1 MVFLNSDISF
11 RNNFDHLRPIIKNTF
26 KYLFLFSILALVLES
41 NASVNKVII
50 FDAENFFPP
59 DSTDLNDTI
68 NLIYPFNDDNGN
80 PFYPSD
86 TNSLFLRNPSN
97 IESVIE
103 YDPIT
108 NRYIYKKKIGK
119 FNFRDPVSMSFDEYR
134 EYDLLQSI
142 KDYWR
147 ERSISTG
154 KDGKSRIIPEIHIG
168 GKAFDK
174 IFGGNTID
182 IRPQGSAELIFGLRG
197 NSNDNPTLNVRQR
210 KQTNFIF
217 EEKIQMNVIAKIGDK
232 IEFKTNYNTESTFD
246 FENKLKLKYEG
257 DEDDIVKLIE
267 AGDVNLPLSTSL
279 ITGNQSL
286 FGIKTKLQFGNT
298 TITSVFSQQ
307 NSETSTI
314 TVQGGAQ
321 TNEFY
326 LKAIDY
332 EENRHFFIAQY
343 FREEVI
349 DYEGKV
355 SNRYNEALKDL
366 PIISSDIN
374 ITNME
379 VWVTN
384 IGAAVTENRNIIAFS
399 DLGEYH
405 PGNDLIDPMYG
416 NGLPTNFANDLLL
429 NLDTAKIRDIN
440 TVTNYL
446 KVDPFNNNHVGYFV
460 AGEDFEKIENA
471 RKLSYSEYNYNSK
484 LGFISLNTNLNPD
497 QTLAVAFQYTKIGD
511 TTVYQVGELTN
522 QGITSPQCLVVKL
535 LKSTSLN
542 TNNSLWNLMMKN
554 VYSIGAYQVNSQDF
568 MLNIFYSGNENG
580 VPTAYLTEGNE
591 KISGVPLIRVLNLD
605 NLNPQSNP
613 YPDGVFDF
621 IDNAA
626 SNGGTIQSSNGRI
639 YFPVLEP
646 FGKYLKRQFGV
657 DTALASKYAYDSLYT
672 MTKTGAEQ
680 YPDKNKF
687 IIEGDY
693 KSSSSSEISLNA
705 LNVPHGSVTVTAGGI
720 PLVENVDF
728 TVDYTLGRVRI
739 INEGILSSGTP
750 INISMEN
757 NAMFSIQKKRLM
769 GTHIEHQFSDDFNVG
784 ATILNLNERPLTQK
798 TNYGDDPISNT
809 IWGLN
814 FAYETESRLLTK
826 LIDKIPLISTKAVS
840 SISVDGEF
848 AHFIPGHSKAIGDEG
863 TSYIDDFEGS
873 KSTVDLKN
881 IGNWFLASTPQGQFD
896 LFPEAAPTEGI
907 NYGKNRAKLAWYII
921 DPLFYNRS
929 GNLRPPNISKD
940 ELSLNSVRKVLENEI
955 FPKKD
960 VPNGIPTNIA
970 VLNLA
975 YYPEERGP
983 YNFDAN
989 FVPGLTSGINNDGT
1003 LKDPETRWAGIMR
1016 KIETTD
1022 FESANVEYI
1031 EFWMM
1036 NPFTDGENNPGQLY
1050 FNLGDVSEDILRDSR
1065 KGYENGLPTTETVI
1079 DVDTTIW
1086 GRVPVLQAIVE
1097 SFDSEVSSRA
1107 FQDVGYDGL
1116 RDIDEL
1122 TFYDDNAFGNNYVK
1136 IIDSLYLA
1144 GYLAADARDNI
1155 INDPSGDNYHY
1166 FRGTDYDS
1174 DNKYSSILERYKQF
1188 NGPEGNSPSD
1198 EQNPESYPTVATN
1211 LPNVEDLNNDNTLSE
1226 AERYFQYKIDLSPE
1240 KMKVGE
1246 NYITDVYTAA
1256 GIQLDNGQ
1264 LGEVDWYQFKI
1275 PVNNPDKVVGNI
1287 EDFKSIRFIRMF
1299 LKGFPKPIVT
1309 RFATLELVRGEW
1321 RRYRQQILSPG
1332 EYIPND
1338 DQSNTK
1344 FDVSAV
1350 NIEENGSRSPI
1361 PYVIPPG
1368 IKREINLGTTN
1379 LMRLNEQ
1386 SMVLKV
1392 TDLIDG
1398 DARGAY
1404 KTTDFDF
1411 RQYKRLQLFVHAEK
1425 VIEEQEL
1432 DYGDLT
1438 VFIRMGSDFTENYY
1452 EYEIPLTFTPWFT
1465 EIAEDNIIW
1474 PDANNFDIDL
1484 ENLVQIKHN
1493 RNIKMREQG
1502 SNISTN
1508 FPYIEYSGANKI
1520 SVVGVPSISNVNAI
1534 MIGVRNPKQTSL
1546 SGDDDG
1552 EIKSVEI
1559 WVNEFR
1565 LSDFNKKGG
1574 WAGNAR
1580 VTVNLADIG
1589 RVTVTGMHSSPG
1601 FGSLDQK
1608 LNETQK
1614 ESISQFDIST
1624 NLSLGKFFP
1633 EESGIKIPM
1642 HFDYSE
1648 ARIIPEYNPLDPD
1661 ILLKEDLKSYN
1672 TEAEKD
1678 SIKRISI
1685 DYTQR
1690 KNVNFMNVRKDRVG
1704 ASKPPKI
1711 YDISN
1716 FDVSFAYSEIFI
1728 RNIDVNFDLSKSY
1741 NGSLGYNF
1749 SGNPKNV
1756 KPFSKIKFLDADIF
1770 NIIQDFNFYY
1780 LPKSLSF
1787 HTDMIREK
1795 NKRKLRN
1802 KSIGIIPMEI
1812 FHMKTWDWNRSYNM
1826 KFDLSESLTLDYSA
1840 NANAYINEPQGNPD
1854 KGTDEYTA
1862 NRDTIMNELMN
1873 IGSINR
1879 FVHSLDLHYSL
1890 PINKIPI
1897 FDWITAKA
1905 GYQATYNWTASP
1917 ASIQDRMGNQI
1928 ENSNTILFNA
1938 DLNFKKFYNKVPYFK
1953 RLNKASKNKSRPG
1966 MKSRKM
1972 AMEDKDV
1979 EADSTETKPKINYFK
1994 IIAEN
1999 TLKILMGVKKAAITY
2014 DETGGTYIP
2023 GFLPQPKYFG
2033 SNFKY
2038 TPDTSIF
2045 NRVNTFE
2052 DGYPTS
2058 LAPGLGFVFGDQRD
2072 LRNDAFRYGWLTP
2085 DTLLNQ
2091 AYSTKKTNNLTIR
2104 VSIEP
2109 IPDFKI
2115 DITADRAFSKNHQ
2128 EYYRADSIGNFHS
2141 FSPMEGGSYS
2151 SSIITWRTAFSSD
2164 GENNLSGNFEN
2175 FKNNRSEIAERLAR
2189 ENPNWNGNFYRDSL
2203 DPTNMYPE
2211 GYGPNS
2217 QEVLLHSFK
2226 AAYTG
2231 SSVQNAG
2238 LDFFQK
2244 IPMPNWRL
2252 TYTGL
2257 TNIAYLKERFRKI
2270 SISHVYRSAYSISS
2284 FSSYIDYKEQNNFP
2298 AATYANGNFIPK
2310 YDIGTV
2316 SIMEQFA
2323 PLIGIDVT
2331 MNNNMMAKVE
2341 YKQARNLTMSF
2352 INNQLTEVLSYEFV
2366 LGFGYKFKDVSF
2378 SFVSLSGGKK
2388 GSNKKSDLDLRAD
2401 FSIRSN
2407 KTVLRRIDEDQN
2419 QISAGQKII
2428 TINTSADY
2436 MMNQKVMIRLFFDKG
2451 INDPFVSNQY
2461 KNSTTNAGI
2470 SLKFMLNQ

>member
-1 MVFLNSDISF
+1 MKPV
-11 RNNFDHLRPIIKNTF
+11 IKYTF
-26 KYLFLFSILALVLES
+26 KYLLLLSILTLVLGS
-41 NASVNKVII
+41 SASMNEGNI
-50 FDAENFFPP
+50 FSAEIFFPP
-59 DSTDLNDTI
+59 DSTNNNDTTI

-97 IESVIE
+97 VGSIIE
-103 YDPIT
+103 YDPAT
-108 NRYIYKKKIGK
+108 NKYIFKKKIGD
-119 FNFRDPVSMSFDEYR
+119 FDFRDPTSMDFEEYR
-134 EYDLLQSI
+134 KYDLKQSI

-147 ERSISTG
+147 ERSLLSG
-154 KDGKSRIIPEIHIG
+154 KDSKSRIIPEIHIG

-182 IRPQGSAELIFGLRG
+182 IRPQGSAELIFGIRG
-197 NSNDNPTLNVRQR
+197 NSNENPTLNVRQR
-210 KQTNFIF
+210 SQVNFDF
-217 EEKIQMNVIAKIGDK
+217 QEKIQMNVIAKIGDK

-246 FENKLKLKYEG
+246 FENKLKLNYEG
-257 DEDDIVKLIE
+257 DEDDIIKLIE

-298 TITSVFSQQ
+298 TVTSVFSQQ

-343 FREEVI
+343 FREDVI
-349 DYEGKV
+349 DNHGNV

-366 PIISSDIN
+366 PIIASDIN

-399 DLGEYH
+399 DLGEYR
-405 PGNDLIDPMYG
+405 PNNDEIDPLYG
-416 NGLPTNFANDLLL
+416 NGMPTNYANNLIFK
-429 NLDTAKIRDIN
+429 LDTAKIRNIN
-440 TVTNYL
+440 TATNYL
-446 KVDPFNNNHVGYFV
+446 KADPFNINQSGYFV

-522 QGITSPQCLVVKL
+522 QGVTSPQCLVVKL
-535 LKSTSLN
+535 LKSTSQN
-542 TNNSLWNLMMKN
+542 TNNPMWNLMMKN

-568 MLNIFYSGNENG
+568 MLNIFYSGNKNG
-580 VPTAYLTEGNE
+580 VPTAYLTEGN
-591 KISGVPLIRVLNLD
+591 KNISGVPLIRVLNLD
-605 NLNPQSNP
+605 NLNPQNNP

-621 IDNAA
+621 INNAA
-626 SNGGTIQSSNGRI
+626 SNGGTIEASNGRI

-646 FGKYLKRQFGV
+646 FGKFLRRQFGV
-657 DTALASKYAYDSLYT
+657 DTALANKYAYDSLYT

-687 IIEGDY
+687 IIEGNY
-693 KSSSSSEISLNA
+693 KSSTSSEISLNA
-705 LNVPHGSVTVTAGGI
+705 LNVPQGSVTVTAGGI
-720 PLVENVDF
+720 PLIENVDY
-728 TVDYTLGRVRI
+728 TVDYTLGRVQI

-757 NAMFSIQKKRLM
+757 NALFSIQKKRLM
-769 GTHIEHQFSDDFNVG
+769 GTHVEHRFNDDFNVG

-814 FAYETESRLLTK
+814 FNYKTESRLLTK
-826 LIDKIPLISTKAVS
+826 LIDKIPLIDTKATSNIV
-840 SISVDGEF
+840 VDGEF
-848 AHFIPGHSKAIGDEG
+848 AHFIPGHSKAIGKTG

-873 KSTVDLKN
+873 KSTIDLKN
-881 IGNWFLASTPQGQFD
+881 IGTWFMSSTPQGQFD
-896 LFPEAAPTEGI
+896 LFPEAAPNEGI
-907 NYGKNRAKLAWYII
+907 NYGKNRAKLAWYVI
-921 DPLFYNRS
+921 DPLFYDRS
-929 GNLRPPNISKD
+929 GNMRPPNISKD
-940 ELSLNSVRKVLENEI
+940 ELSRNPVRQVLETEV
-955 FPKKD
+955 FPNKD
-960 VPNGIPTNIA
+960 VPNGVPTNIA
-970 VLNLA
+970 VFNLA
-975 YYPEERGP
+975 YYPDERGP
-983 YNFDAN
+983 YNFDVN
-989 FVPGLTSGINNDGT
+989 VVPGLTSGINNDGT
-1003 LKDPETRWAGIMR
+1003 LKDPETRWAGVMR
-1016 KIETTD
+1016 KIESTD
-1022 FESANVEYI
+1022 FEAANVEYI
-1031 EFWMM
+1031 EFWIMD
-1036 NPFTDGENNPGQLY
+1036 PFSEDDNNSGQLY
-1050 FNLGDVSEDILRDSR
+1050 FNLGDISEDILRDSR
-1065 KGYENGLPTTETVI
+1065 KSYENGLPTSETII

-1086 GRVPVLQAIVE
+1086 GRVPVLQAMVE
-1097 SFDSEVSSRA
+1097 SFDNEISSRA

-1116 RDIDEL
+1116 SDNDEL
-1122 TFYDDNAFGNNYVK
+1122 TFYENNAFGNNF
-1136 IIDSLYLA
+1136 IELIDELYLNGNLNA
-1144 GYLAADARDNI
+1144 EARDKI
-1155 INDPSGDNYHY
+1155 MDDPSGDNYHY
-1166 FRGTDYDS
+1166 FRGTDYDEDS
-1174 DNKYSSILERYKQF
+1174 KYSNILERYKKF
-1188 NGPEGNSPSD
+1188 NGPDGNSPSD
-1198 EQNPESYPTVATN
+1198 EQNPETYPTVATN

-1240 KMKVGE
+1240 RMKVGE
-1246 NYITDVYTAA
+1246 NYITDVYHAQ
-1256 GIQLDNGQ
+1256 GINLLNGEI
-1264 LGEVDWYQFKI
+1264 GDVKWYQFKI
-1275 PVNNPDKVVGNI
+1275 PVSNPDKVVGSI
-1287 EDFKSIRFIRMF
+1287 EDFKSIRFLRMF
-1299 LKGFPKPIVT
+1299 LKGFKKPIVV

-1350 NIEENGSRSPI
+1350 NIEENGKRSPV

-1368 IKREINLGTTN
+1368 IIREINLGTTN

-1386 SMVLKV
+1386 SMVLKI
-1392 TDLIDG
+1392 TNLIDG

-1411 RQYKRLQLFVHAEK
+1411 RQYKRLQMFVHAEK
-1425 VIEEQEL
+1425 VFEDEEL

-1452 EYEIPLTFTPWFT
+1452 EYEIPLTFTPWYT
-1465 EIAEDNIIW
+1465 SAAESNVIW
-1474 PDANNFDIDL
+1474 PEVNNFDIDL
-1484 ENLVQIKHN
+1484 EALVQIKHN
-1493 RNIKMREQG
+1493 RNIKMRE
-1502 SNISTN
+1502 SNSTISTN
-1508 FPYIEYSGANKI
+1508 LPYIEYSGANKI

-1534 MIGVRNPKQTSL
+1534 MIGVRNPKQTSIT
-1546 SGDDDG
+1546 GDDDG

-1574 WAGNAR
+1574 WAANTR
-1580 VTVNLADIG
+1580 VMVNLADIG
-1589 RVTVTGMHSSPG
+1589 RVTVTGMHSTPG

-1614 ESISQFDIST
+1614 ESVTQFDIST
-1624 NLSLGKFFP
+1624 DISLGKFFP

-1648 ARIIPEYNPLDPD
+1648 ARITPEYNPLDPD
-1661 ILLKEDLKSYN
+1661 ILLSDELESYDSK
-1672 TEAEKD
+1672 AKKD
-1678 SIKRISI
+1678 SIKKISV

-1690 KNVNFMNVRKDRVG
+1690 KNINFMNVRKNKVG
-1704 ASKPPKI
+1704 ANKKRRI

-1716 FDVSFAYSEIFI
+1716 FDLSFAYSEIYI
-1728 RNIDVNFDLSKSY
+1728 RNIDINYDLTKAY

-1756 KPFSKIKFLDADIF
+1756 KPFSKLKFLDSEYLS
-1770 NIIQDFNFYY
+1770 IIQDFNFYY
-1780 LPKSLSF
+1780 LPRSLSV
-1787 HTDMIREK
+1787 HTNMIRER

-1812 FHMKTWDWNRSYNM
+1812 FHMKIWDWNRTYNM
-1826 KFDLSESLTLDYSA
+1826 KFDLSKSLSLDYSA
-1840 NANAYINEPQGNPD
+1840 SANAYINEPQGNPD

-1862 NRDTIMNELMN
+1862 NRDTIINELMN

-1879 FVHSLDLHYSL
+1879 FVQSLDLRYTL
-1890 PINKIPI
+1890 PLNKIPL

-1905 GYQATYNWTASP
+1905 GYRSTYNWMASP
-1917 ASIQDRMGNQI
+1917 VSIQDRMGNQI
-1928 ENSNTILFNA
+1928 ENSNSKQFNA
-1938 DLNFKKFYNKVPYFK
+1938 DLNFEKFYNKIPYFK
-1953 RLNKASKNKSRPG
+1953 KLNRGSKNKGRTGTRPRKISK
-1966 MKSRKM
+1966 KSDEEEI
-1972 AMEDKDV
+1972 A
-1979 EADSTETKPKINYFK
+1979 ADTTEIKPKINYLK
-1994 IIAEN
+1994 LITEN
-1999 TLKILMGVKKAAITY
+1999 TLKILMGVKKASITY
-2014 DETGGTYIP
+2014 NETGGTFIP
-2023 GFLPQPKYFG
+2023 GFLPQPTAFG
-2033 SNFKY
+2033 NNYKY
-2038 TPDTSIF
+2038 TPDTAIF

-2052 DGYPTS
+2052 GGYPTS

-2091 AYSTKKTNNLTIR
+2091 AYSTKITNNLTIR
-2104 VSIEP
+2104 VSLEP
-2109 IPDFKI
+2109 IPDLKI

-2128 EYYRADSIGNFHS
+2128 EYYRADSIGDFHS
-2141 FSPMEGGSYS
+2141 FSPMEGGSFS
-2151 SSIITWRTAFSSD
+2151 SSIVTWKTAFSFD
-2164 GENNLSGNFEN
+2164 GENNISTNFEN
-2175 FKNNRSEIAERLAR
+2175 FKNNRIEIAERLAR
-2189 ENPNWNGNFYRDSL
+2189 ENPNWNGNYYKDTL
-2203 DPTNMYPE
+2203 DPANMYPV

-2217 QEVLLHSFK
+2217 QEVLLHSFLS
-2226 AAYTG
+2226 AYSG
-2231 SSVQNAG
+2231 NDAQNVA
-2238 LDFFQK
+2238 LDFFPK
-2244 IPMPNWRL
+2244 IPLPNWRII
-2252 TYTGL
+2252 YTGL
-2257 TNIAYLKERFRKI
+2257 TNISYLKERFRKI
-2270 SISHVYRSAYSISS
+2270 SISHIYRSAYSISS
-2284 FSSYIDYKEQNNFP
+2284 FSSYVDYKDKDNFP
-2298 AATYANGNFIPK
+2298 VATYANGNFIPK
-2310 YDIGTV
+2310 YDIGAV

-2331 MNNNMMAKVE
+2331 MKNNMMTKVE
-2341 YKQARNLTMSF
+2341 YKKSRNLSMSF
-2352 INNQLTEVLSYEFV
+2352 INNQLTEISSYEFV
-2366 LGFGYKFKDVSF
+2366 VGFGYKFKNVSF
-2378 SFVSLSGGKK
+2378 SFVSLSGG
-2388 GSNKKSDLDLRAD
+2388 GSGKSKKSDLDIRAD

-2407 KTVLRRIDEDQN
+2407 KTVLRKIDENQN

-2461 KNSTTNAGI
+2461 RNSTTNAGI